1 MKYSKFKRIIAL
13 NHWILLI
20 LKAFVY
26 LEVILS
32 VSSSFIVCYQMIFDH
47 QYKELFATIFMV
59 LITILMI
66 YWLDK
71 CETAYV
77 NECKWLTYFKHYNI
91 QKNDYIINAKQFP
104 HSTNEKIIG
113 MLVALEKISLPT
125 NLFILREIDN
135 QKSVITKYHINQT
148 NVQKE
153 MSDYGN
159 K

>member
-66 YWLDK
+66 
-71 CETAYV
+71 
-77 NECKWLTYFKHYNI
+77 
-91 QKNDYIINAKQFP
+91 
-104 HSTNEKIIG
+104 
-113 MLVALEKISLPT
+113 
-125 NLFILREIDN
+125 
-135 QKSVITKYHINQT
+135 
-148 NVQKE
+148 
-153 MSDYGN
+153 
-159 K
+159 

>member
-1 MKYSKFKRIIAL
+1 MKYSKFKRIIVF

-32 VSSSFIVCYQMIFDH
+32 ASSSFMVCYQMIFDH

-71 CETAYV
+71 CETVYADQ
-77 NECKWLTYFKHYNI
+77 CKWLTYFKHCNI

-104 HSTNEKIIG
+104 HSTNETIID
-113 MLVALEKISLPT
+113 MLITLEKISLPA

-135 QKSVITKYHINQT
+135 QKGVVTKYHINQT
-148 NVQKE
+148 GILKE
-153 MSDYGN
+153 TSDYGN